1 MNELLKNIPKVDTL
15 LEHESLQPYLQ
26 RYRRDFVVQKI
37 RETLD
42 LTRQEILSGSLQ
54 SIDIEALIE
63 RMIRSFVPGY
73 RLKPVINATGVVI
86 HTNLG
91 RSVLSP
97 QVMQHV
103 YELSTAYSNLEYDLV
118 KGERGERYD
127 HLVPYLK
134 RLCGC
139 EDAHIVNNNAAAVM
153 LVLHSMAEGKEVIVS
168 RGELVEIGG
177 SFRIPDVMSISGAL
191 LKEVGTTNR
200 THLRDYEEAIS
211 DHTALLM
218 KVHQSNYYMEGFT
231 AEVSMEQLHALAREK
246 ELPLY
251 EDLGSGYF
259 VDLPFTEKLETLR
272 EKLKSIDVL
281 SISGDKLLGG
291 VQAGIILGK
300 RKYVQAMKKDQLTRA
315 LRVDKMT
322 LAALE
327 ALFIQYEQDPLEQS
341 IPTLNM
347 LGRSYEEIELQ
358 AKAFMAQLALPSV
371 LEEGHS
377 LVGGGSLPRVR
388 IPTPKILIACA
399 DVTALESYLRSLE
412 KPIICTVRDQK
423 LIIDLR
429 CVFAEDLAYML
440 DKLNAWTRA

>member
-1 MNELLKNIPKVDTL
+1 MNDLLRNIPKVDIL
-15 LEHESLQPYLQ
+15 LEHQSLQPYLQ

-37 RETLD
+37 RD
-42 LTRQEILSGSLQ
+42 LLELIRLEIANGTCQ
-54 SIDIEALIE
+54 SIDLEALIE
-63 RMIRSFVPGY
+63 RLIMSFTPGH

-97 QVMQHV
+97 TVMQHV
-103 YELSTAYSNLEYDLV
+103 YELSTTYSNLEYDLDQ
-118 KGERGERYD
+118 GARGERYD

-153 LVLHSMAEGKEVIVS
+153 LVLHSLAQGREVVVS

-177 SFRIPDVMSISGAL
+177 SFRIPDVMSISGAI

-200 THLRDYEEAIS
+200 THMRDYEQAVSEK
-211 DHTALLM
+211 TALLM
-218 KVHQSNYYMEGFT
+218 KVHPSNYYIEGFT
-231 AEVSMEQLHALAREK
+231 ASVESEELFTLATEK
-246 ELPLY
+246 GLPLY

-259 VDLPFTEKLETLR
+259 VELSFADKLATLR

-291 VQAGIILGK
+291 VQAGIIMGK
-300 RKYVQAMKKDQLTRA
+300 HKYIQAMKKDQLTRA

-327 ALFIQYEQDPLEQS
+327 ALFIQYEQEDLPQA
-341 IPTLNM
+341 IPTLRM
-347 LGRSYEEIELQ
+347 LEYSYQEIERRAESFVANLR
-358 AKAFMAQLALPSV
+358 LPAAIIPG
-371 LEEGHS
+371 ES
-377 LVGGGSLPRVR
+377 LVGGGSLPKVR
-388 IPTPKILIACA
+388 ISTPKIVIDNE
-399 DVTALESYLRSLE
+399 DVKGLESYLRSLD
-412 KPIICTVRDQK
+412 KPVICTVREQK

-429 CVFAEDLAYML
+429 CVFEEDTAYML
-440 DKLNAWTRA
+440 EKLNGWNAQ

>member
-1 MNELLKNIPKVDTL
+1 MNDLLRNIPKVDIL
-15 LEHESLQPYLQ
+15 LEHQSLQPYLQ

-37 RETLD
+37 RD
-42 LTRQEILSGSLQ
+42 LLELIRLEIANGTCQ
-54 SIDIEALIE
+54 SIDLEALIE
-63 RMIRSFVPGY
+63 RLIMSFTPGH

-97 QVMQHV
+97 TVMQHV
-103 YELSTAYSNLEYDLV
+103 YELSTTYSNLEYDLDQ
-118 KGERGERYD
+118 GARGERYD

-153 LVLHSMAEGKEVIVS
+153 LVLHSLAQGREVVVS

-177 SFRIPDVMSISGAL
+177 SFRIPDVMSISGAI

-200 THLRDYEEAIS
+200 THMRDYEQAVSEK
-211 DHTALLM
+211 TALLM
-218 KVHQSNYYMEGFT
+218 KVHPSNYYIEGFT
-231 AEVSMEQLHALAREK
+231 ASVESEELFTLATEK
-246 ELPLY
+246 GLPLY

-259 VDLPFTEKLETLR
+259 VKLSFADKLATLR

-291 VQAGIILGK
+291 VQAGIIMGK
-300 RKYVQAMKKDQLTRA
+300 HKYIQAMKKDQLTRA

-327 ALFIQYEQDPLEQS
+327 ALFIQYEQEDLPQA
-341 IPTLNM
+341 IPTLRM
-347 LGRSYEEIELQ
+347 LEYSYQEIERRAESFVANLR
-358 AKAFMAQLALPSV
+358 LPAAIIPG
-371 LEEGHS
+371 ES
-377 LVGGGSLPRVR
+377 LVGGGSLPKVR
-388 IPTPKILIACA
+388 ISTPKIVIDNE
-399 DVTALESYLRSLE
+399 DVKGLESYLRSLD
-412 KPIICTVRDQK
+412 KPVICTVREQK

-429 CVFAEDLAYML
+429 CVFEEDTAYML
-440 DKLNAWTRA
+440 EKLNGWNAQ